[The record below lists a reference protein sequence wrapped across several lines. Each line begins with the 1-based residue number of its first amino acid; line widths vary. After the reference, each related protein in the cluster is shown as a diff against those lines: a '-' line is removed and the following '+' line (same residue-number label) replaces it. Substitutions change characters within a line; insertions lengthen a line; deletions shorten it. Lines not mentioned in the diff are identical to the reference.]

1 MLIIRKKKNCKL
13 SFHVIIQILQSN
25 FHLTIDYPPITTRA
39 YPYFSA
45 HPIRLSP
52 RKFDFHSR
60 SQLLKW
66 TKVIS
71 PSRFDKNLCLCKE
84 KMRSGRRGWRKKP
97 GKSERWCNFCI
108 HCSHRLQTFCID
120 TAVLTHA
127 LLDGIRA
134 QLPRSTRRIKLS
146 RMRPGCLLRI

>member
-1 MLIIRKKKNCKL
+1 MLIIRKKKNYKL

-84 KMRSGRRGWRKKP
+84 KMRSGRRGWRKKNRA
-97 GKSERWCNFCI
+97 KARDDV
-108 HCSHRLQTFCID
+108 TFASTALID
-120 TAVLTHA
+120 CKHFA
-127 LLDGIRA
+127 
-134 QLPRSTRRIKLS
+134 ST
-146 RMRPGCLLRI
+146 PPF